1 MSESVVIDNI
11 EEVCIRVSMKIELTL
26 DFQSELAGENGEVYL
41 FQWLSSTE
49 KKLRT
54 IQIVRM

>member
-1 MSESVVIDNI
+1 MCLQEFQ
-11 EEVCIRVSMKIELTL
+11 CKAELTL
-26 DFQSELAGENGEVYL
+26 DLFKSELTGENGEVYL

-54 IQIVRM
+54 IPIVRLY